1 MEWWLSN
8 NSLNFSSGYLQAEE
22 NKEKKTMGLAE
33 NIFRVFSDKE
43 SFRLEEVYQ
52 VLDGELRETQKRIII
67 PMTV

>member
-1 MEWWLSN
+1 
-8 NSLNFSSGYLQAEE
+8 
-22 NKEKKTMGLAE
+22 MGLSD

>member
-1 MEWWLSN
+1 
-8 NSLNFSSGYLQAEE
+8 
-22 NKEKKTMGLAE
+22 MGLAE